1 MVLKQES
8 SRSWFFFSINLAVRI
23 FMLPTEVDNIL
34 DFQLRAA
41 HLMVPFTWD
50 NRHLIDQF
58 VGQTKTSSSLSY
70 LGAWH
75 WKTVCLVSSQE
86 TSGRVFSKLQ
96 LGNNFATREIKVLTY
111 IVPGETAVDLL
122 CIASVLK
129 KEAPSISELA
139 QTPLKSWKHGK
150 TTRSFAQKYFCA
162 SCTQIRGS
170 QYYKWRCQPHTIR
183 NA

>member
-1 MVLKQES
+1 M
-8 SRSWFFFSINLAVRI
+8 RI
-23 FMLPTEVDNIL
+23 FVLPTEVDNIL

-58 VGQTKTSSSLSY
+58 VGQTKAWSSLSY

-111 IVPGETAVDLL
+111 IVPGGTAVDLL

-129 KEAPSISELA
+129 KEAPSISELV